1 MTPGKIRSRGKI
13 PNVKPI
19 SKRPCRLLSGM
30 ALTFG
35 IGQPER
41 IFPWGR
47 SSTTLLVFKGTPV
60 SLGWWMVGGR
70 RVEYLASPDPVAL
83 VRTP

>member
-35 IGQPER
+35 IGQPEQ
-41 IFPWGR
+41 IFLWGR
-47 SSTTLLVFKGTPV
+47 SSTTLLVYKGTPV

-70 RVEYLASPDPVAL
+70 RVKYLASPDPVAS
-83 VRTP
+83 